1 MDEMWVDHVSFSQL
15 TSAQECPYGYY
26 LLRIEG
32 VQPISNAFAQAG
44 VLAHELLASWA
55 KGEIPLK
62 ELPLLWITKFPVTVT
77 AQLPPY
83 LEGKGYRAKLFESI
97 LRYFEH
103 FDGFPDQEVIG
114 VEKTFVSSL
123 AGIPFIGV
131 IDLILRNKESGE
143 ITLVDHK
150 SCSLASFR
158 KSKEQMYRQLLLYS
172 KYCADEYGV
181 FPSRLRFNLFK
192 ENTYDERPFDPED
205 FMAARMWAE
214 KQVSEMKDKD
224 ITDWFETR
232 PEYFRCVNLCGCRD
246 RCCFGLP
253 EKHIRKKEKDHEKTV
268 SVA

>member
-32 VQPISNAFAQAG
+32 VQPISNFFAEAG
-44 VLAHELLASWA
+44 TLAHELLASWA
-55 KGEIPLK
+55 KREIPLK
-62 ELPLLWITKFPVTVT
+62 ELPLLWIKRFPVTVT
-77 AQLPPY
+77 NQLPPY
-83 LEGKGYRAKLFESI
+83 LEGKGYRAKLFDSI

-172 KYCADEYGV
+172 KHCADEYGV
-181 FPSRLRFNLFK
+181 FPARLRFNLFK

-214 KQVSEMKDKD
+214 KQVSEMKEKD

-253 EKHIRKKEKDHEKTV
+253 ENHIRKKEKDHEKTV